1 MNNKSFLKVCLIYF
15 FVPIII
21 VGFIFGMNFNNQQTT
36 GADLEKAMP
45 IIVKRDQPWDAGA
58 SKNDSNSEV
67 LGPKSQNQVEALKN
81 APDGLDIAPLFKL
94 GTFGSPKDN
103 SAVIKDNTNR
113 TGIKSSIL
121 KVNDSQWQLGSI
133 WSDINSGNYIDVS
146 KDQTLSMWLYFGNQ
160 ELLRGSGDGMA
171 FVLQNDSKGISAI
184 SQSQQNQGQTR
195 FGNGE
200 SIGVWGTDFDGN
212 QTDPNQ
218 IAKTAIQNSFA
229 LEFDSFG
236 DITTDGSHPNNQG
249 VGFDSQNEIANSNYD
264 STQHI
269 AMAYPDS
276 PNTYTPERGTY
287 GNYFVMKHSSLQSGV
302 FLPDGY
308 WHHLTLKWN
317 KGDGKIGRLTYE
329 YNDKKRDGTPNT
341 YTNLNENSNGYI
353 DSNSYLSSTQA
364 VDISH
369 FKLPKEGP
377 MANKLRWGFTGST
390 GENYQDNLISFETVP
405 SAVNADISS
414 SLFDETRQFEIT
426 NDQKTQQNKV
436 HTGDDLTF
444 KYHLAYLSGEKDWVN
459 IYSKVDVPDGV
470 KFVSADITYADGST
484 EQVTDPQI
492 DDHQLTCKITRPL
505 NQSMKNATL
514 NVHSQ
519 AGTQELTV
527 KPSHARFK
535 SQYDILDTQTP
546 QFQIVTSKLNLR
558 TDPFGTINYKDKN
571 SIPSSL
577 KINCYVWEKELSD
590 NDNANV
596 QLFYKLGNIKNSIQ
610 LNSLSSKIPYI
621 LKIDKQDL
629 NYGSNLLEIY
639 AKDKQDD
646 FQTPVHKIT
655 INIADSLYFEN
666 NTPTVNFQTV
676 ISDYP
681 GQLISR
687 VGDWDF
693 RVSDARSKGNGWK
706 LAVKASPNQKEYK
719 HFDGSIIYKNRSG
732 QESSLINPQIID
744 IKQKDNDS
752 KQETNIV
759 KNWSKKSGI
768 LLKSNGQNNP
778 GRYSFQ
784 LDWYLIDGI

>member
-1 MNNKSFLKVCLIYF
+1 MCLIYF

-21 VGFIFGMNFNNQQTT
+21 VGFIFGLNFNNKQTT
-36 GADLEKAMP
+36 KADLEKAMP
-45 IIVKRDQPWDAGA
+45 IMVKRDQTVDARDL
-58 SKNDSNSEV
+58 KNDPGNEV
-67 LGPKSQNQVEALKN
+67 LGPKLHDKDDALKN
-81 APDGLDIAPLFKL
+81 APDGLDIDPLFKL
-94 GTFGSPKDN
+94 GAFGDPRDN
-103 SAVIKDNTNR
+103 SAQIRDNTN
-113 TGIKSSIL
+113 GAKVKSSIL
-121 KVNDSQWQLGSI
+121 QVNDSQWQLGSI

-160 ELLRGSGDGMA
+160 PQLRASGDGMA
-171 FVLQNDSKGISAI
+171 FVLQNDSKGIGAI
-184 SQSQQNQGQTR
+184 SQDQQNQNQTR

-200 SIGVWGTDFDGN
+200 SIGVWGMDFDGN

-236 DITTDGSHPNNQG
+236 DITTDGSHPNSQG
-249 VGFDSQNEIANSNYD
+249 VGFDSQNEIANSSYD

-276 PNTYTPERGTY
+276 PNTYTSEWGTY
-287 GNYFVMKHSSLQSGV
+287 GNYFMMKHSSLRSGV
-302 FLPDGY
+302 FLPDGH
-308 WHHLTLKWN
+308 WHHLTLKWD
-317 KGDGKIGRLTYE
+317 KGDGKTGRLTYE
-329 YNDKKRDGTPNT
+329 YNDKKRDGTPNPYRNPT
-341 YTNLNENSNGYI
+341 ENSSGFI
-353 DSNSYLSSTQA
+353 DSYYYLSGTQS

-369 FKLPKEGP
+369 FKLPKTGP

-390 GENYQDNLISFETVP
+390 GQNFQDNLISFETVP
-405 SAVNADISS
+405 SAVNAAISS

-426 NDQKTQQNKV
+426 NDPKTQQNKV

-484 EQVTDPQI
+484 EQVKDPKI

-505 NQSMKNATL
+505 NKSMKNATL

-519 AGTQELTV
+519 AGSQELTV

-546 QFQIVTSKLNLR
+546 QFQIVSSKLNLR
-558 TDPFGTINYKDKN
+558 TDPFGTINYNDKA
-571 SIPSSL
+571 SIQSSL
-577 KINCYVWEKELSD
+577 NINCYVWEKEASD

-596 QLFYKLGNIKNSIQ
+596 ELFYKLGNTEKSVQ
-610 LNSLSSKIPYI
+610 LNSLSSKIPYV

-629 NYGSNLLEIY
+629 KYGSNRLEIY
-639 AKDKQDD
+639 AKDNQDN
-646 FQTPVHKIT
+646 FQTPIHIIT
-655 INIADSLYFEN
+655 INISGALDFEN
-666 NTPTVNFQTV
+666 KTPTVTFQTM

-681 GQLISR
+681 DQLVHR
-687 VGDWDF
+687 VGNWDF
-693 RVSDARSKGNGWK
+693 RVSDERSKGNSWK
-706 LAVKASPNQKEYK
+706 LAVKASPDQKEYK
-719 HFDGSIIYKNRSG
+719 HFNGKIIYKNRSG
-732 QESSLINPQIID
+732 QELSLIHPQIID
-744 IKQKDNDS
+744 SKQKDNDGE
-752 KQETNIV
+752 QETSIV
-759 KNWSKKSGI
+759 KNWKEKSGI

-778 GRYSFQ
+778 GQYSFH